1 MEETMRLKYIG
12 LMMMTIA
19 GFLIAGCGQNPIQE
33 HPTLLEENWGRSFE
47 TMKYNQILNAEADK
61 NLDPVDEMDGEAAK
75 ATMDGYKAGFTK
87 KKSAGE
93 TYNINLGPVSSMGQQ
108 K

>member
-1 MEETMRLKYIG
+1 MACAMIL
-12 LMMMTIA
+12 
-19 GFLIAGCGQNPIQE
+19 GCGQNPIQN

-47 TMKYNQILNAEADK
+47 MMKYNQILNAEADK

-75 ATMDGYKAGFTK
+75 STMDRYKEGFAIK
-87 KKSAGE
+87 APKES
-93 TYNINLGPVSSMGQQ
+93 YNINLGTISSIGQE